1 MMRYVVVDDKGHFHI
16 SNINKLILNVL
27 TFETKLQLLHKFP

>member
-16 SNINKLILNVL
+16 SNINILNVL